1 MSSWSLM
8 HNRWAHITFDFI
20 PNIYIF
26 VAHPIQSQAPNT
38 FTQQGLS
45 IETIDLCTM
54 HNECHFISL
63 IKVFRNSIDRCQMKT
78 MINYLKMRC
87 KHFRVHRRQWWWHV
101 RSLHYVIL
109 ALWIGGS
116 LEIVTSS
123 HHLNAIYK
131 WSRVQRLRT
140 IFSSTFTF
148 NAHKSI
154 DLVIIFADITRQQ
167 YACPI
172 ERHFC
177 RAI

>member
-1 MSSWSLM
+1 MVTNAQSLSA
-8 HNRWAHITFDFI
+8 HNIWLYSKYIHFCGTSDTITSAKHIHTTGSFNRNDW
-20 PNIYIF
+20 
-26 VAHPIQSQAPNT
+26 
-38 FTQQGLS
+38 L
-45 IETIDLCTM
+45 M

-116 LEIVTSS
+116 LKNVTSS

-131 WSRVQRLRT
+131 WSGVQRLRT